1 MADRLRLTVRALT
14 EVVLAVEDARIVRC
28 MLTDGAIAIL
38 PRHAPLLGELAAY
51 GIEWDDDE
59 GTHSLS
65 VDGGI
70 LSVRDGEVVIL
81 LGTRLDPGESA
92 ALARLA
98 RASLSDSTQA
108 AAHEEISP

>member
-14 EVVLAVEDARIVRC
+14 EVVLAVEDARVVRC

-51 GIEWDDDE
+51 GIEWDDDA

-65 VDGGI
+65 VNGGI

-81 LGTRLDPGESA
+81 LGTRLDASEST
-92 ALARLA
+92 ALSRLA
-98 RASLSDSTQA
+98 RASLSDPARA
-108 AAHEEISP
+108 AMREEFSP